1 MLLFYQ
7 ISAWVFLIH
16 MFLYAGF
23 YCINFIIQMFIISHW
38 KCFLLPFPG
47 QFQLTIIFGRKKLF
61 LVWHPAAGAASVGGE
76 RKIQAIIVLSFD
88 RQVCFFNEYPW
99 EAKRSAIF
107 MQDRSQEGEGTVCFT
122 HEQNIIC
129 SQTLLDGIAHE
140 QTIICRQLFAGHVV
154 GFRPMKRKENLL
166 RMIII
171 IINQFSHMIDFP
183 QLKKSNLI
191 SSASS

>member
-76 RKIQAIIVLSFD
+76 REIKAIIVLSFD
-88 RQVCFFNEYPW
+88 RRVCFFNEYPW

-107 MQDRSQEGEGTVCFT
+107 TQERSQEGEKHGFLYAWAEYYLQPNTVGWHCT
-122 HEQNIIC
+122 WADHY
-129 SQTLLDGIAHE
+129 L
-140 QTIICRQLFAGHVV
+140 
-154 GFRPMKRKENLL
+154 
-166 RMIII
+166 
-171 IINQFSHMIDFP
+171 
-183 QLKKSNLI
+183 
-191 SSASS
+191 